1 MAFLPISIV
10 SIIITALLFGLSFWL
25 TVWKG
30 DEEKLSPYESGF
42 EPLGDARLRFAILYW
57 IIGILYL
64 ILDLEIIFIFPI
76 ATTLFQLNNL
86 ISIWAATLFLI
97 ILSLG
102 FIYEVIKGGLKIK
115 D

>member
-1 MAFLPISIV
+1 MI
-10 SIIITALLFGLSFWL
+10 
-25 TVWKG
+25 
-30 DEEKLSPYESGF
+30 
-42 EPLGDARLRFAILYW
+42 
-57 IIGILYL
+57 
-64 ILDLEIIFIFPI
+64 LEIIFIFPI